1 MPTVLVTGVGGP
13 AGQNCAVLFK
23 QAGWR
28 VVGVDM
34 RDVQGADKEGIDF
47 HLVPACNDPHYLPTL
62 TQLMALTGAD
72 VLLPTVSEELPLIAR
87 EAARSRA
94 LVAISPSW
102 AVDTAHDK
110 YLTWQFATAAGIPV
124 PAALLASQAQ
134 ARPELIAA
142 ELGLPFISKPRV
154 GRGGRGIQLHQ
165 TASDVTG
172 MEADLM
178 LQAFAPGT
186 EYSVNLFCGADSEVV
201 VVLQKLA
208 MREGVTG
215 NATKIERVQAPD
227 VRDLAIKVARGLGL
241 RGLVDMDVRRTE
253 QGEPRLLEVNARAG
267 ANIRHAPEV
276 FGAFVSSLKDADVTW
291 PSSLTSST

>member
-23 QAGWR
+23 QAGWS

-34 RDVQGADKEGIDF
+34 REVPSAEKEGIDF
-47 HLVPACNDPHYLPTL
+47 HLAPASNDPAYIPALV
-62 TQLMALTGAD
+62 QLMDLKGVD

-87 EAARSRA
+87 EGAKLRA
-94 LVAISPSW
+94 LVAISPW
-102 AVDTAHDK
+102 RAVDTAHDK
-110 YLTWQFATAAGIPV
+110 YLTWQFAMAAGIPV
-124 PAALLASQAQ
+124 PAALLASQAR

-142 ELGLPFISKPRV
+142 ALGLPFISKPRV

-165 TASDVTG
+165 AASDVHD
-172 MEADLM
+172 MEANRM

-186 EYSVNLFCGADSEVV
+186 EYSVNLFCGAESDVV
-201 VVLQKLA
+201 VALQKLS

-215 NATKIERVQAPD
+215 NATQVKRVEARD
-227 VRDLAIKVARGLGL
+227 VHDLVIRVARGLGL
-241 RGLVDMDVRRTE
+241 RGLVDMDVRRSE

-276 FGAFVSSLKDADVTW
+276 FAAFVSSLKDADTAW
-291 PSSLTSST
+291 PSSLTFST